1 MSEQI
6 TKELS
11 RKILLNPGPATTSTA
26 VKRALLVEDICPRE
40 AEFGDLIA
48 RVREKCTAVVHGHP
62 DYETILL
69 GASGTGAVEACL
81 TSCVDR
87 ERGTVLIIE
96 NGAYGE
102 RMTAICRSSG
112 IPCESITFEWGAPVD
127 LETITSHLAER
138 NQSITAL
145 AFVHHETTVGILN
158 PLDELTVLGKQC
170 GLDVIVDAMSSYAGL
185 PIALSTTAVDYLI
198 SSSNKCIQGMAGLG
212 IVVADREALER
223 SSEYRSGNYYFN
235 LFENYRSQKQERQFL
250 FTPPVQVLYALE
262 AALDEFFTETGEA
275 RFARYASLYRILLE
289 GMRDIGFKT
298 LVEPQFHAMLLT
310 AFIEP
315 DHPRYDFD
323 AMHDF
328 FFARGITIYPGKCP
342 GHHTFRIANIGDLS
356 IDDMALFLNLMREYL
371 TGYGIRPIYSR

>member
-1 MSEQI
+1 MTEWI
-6 TKELS
+6 GKELS
-11 RKILLNPGPATTSTA
+11 RKILLNPGPATTSSA
-26 VKRALLVEDICPRE
+26 VKRAQLVEDICPRE

-62 DYETILL
+62 DYETVLL

-87 ERGTVLIIE
+87 ERGAVVIIE

-112 IPCESITFEWGAPVD
+112 IPCENITFDWGTPIDPEIIAA
-127 LETITSHLAER
+127 HLAER
-138 NQSITAL
+138 NGRISAL

-158 PLDELTVLGKQC
+158 PLDTLTALGKPY
-170 GLDVIVDAMSSYAGL
+170 GLDVIVDAMSSYAGV
-185 PIALSTTAVDYLI
+185 PIDLRSTPVDYLI

-212 IVVADREALER
+212 IVVANDQALER
-223 SSEYRSGNYYFN
+223 SREHRNANYYFN
-235 LFENYRSQKQERQFL
+235 LYKNYRSQKMERQFL

-262 AALDEFFTETGEA
+262 AALDEFFTESGEA
-275 RFARYASLYRILLE
+275 RFERYASLYRILLE
-289 GMRDIGFKT
+289 GMTQLGFKT
-298 LVEPQFHAMLLT
+298 LVEPDHHAMLLT

-342 GHHTFRIANIGDLS
+342 RHDTFRIANIGDLVAG
-356 IDDMALFLNLMREYL
+356 DMTLFLVLMGEYL
-371 TGYGIRPIYSR
+371 TSEGISPLYQL